1 MAEVSFGEWLKRRRG
16 AEGWTQQELAQK
28 INCSTSALRKLES
41 ELRRPSPQ
49 TVEQLADLF
58 AIPPSERKTF
68 LRFARGDWQAFS
80 TAGGEEIAWGI
91 SETERRSNLP
101 ALITSF
107 IGREREQREIVDL
120 VRKNRLTTLAGIGG
134 IGKTRLA
141 IEVGHQLLPE
151 YPDGVWFVTLESL
164 LDPLLVPKTVGA
176 IFEIRVGPYQSVVE
190 TLNHLLQQKSLMLI
204 FDNCEHLVDACAEL
218 IQSLLAHCPKL
229 RILTTSR
236 EVLNIEGE
244 ATYYLPSLSMP
255 EQTASLGKADEYEA
269 VQLFVERASLAQ
281 SGFQLTRE
289 NSQTIAEI
297 CRKVDG
303 IPLAIELT
311 AARVNLLKVEDI
323 YEQLQKSFV
332 ILANDRR
339 GTLPRHQTLQASLD
353 WSWSLLSNTEQTFMR
368 QVSVFVGGWTLE
380 AAKSICDVNAL
391 SLINT
396 LIQKSLIRVVQKP
409 EQETRYHFHEMVR
422 QYAYQKLLEAGED
435 ATLRDRH
442 LAYFVKLLEQAEPEL
457 YRSNQ
462 IIWFN
467 NLDNELDNLRMAL
480 EWALARNVES
490 GLRIA
495 ILPWRFWQRRNYVHE
510 IGNRLGQL
518 LKYYSQQDSLRA
530 QALAVH
536 ANYIFLGGNLAGGRK
551 IAEQGLELARSIGD
565 QPSEALCLLFLG
577 RIITFQGNTDE
588 GISVIEQ
595 SLPIYRRLGDK
606 IGQATATGWMGIYRY
621 GSADSK
627 RLVLEA
633 LEFHRRFGNLYDIAL
648 CMSSLAYLAIYEED
662 ASSSAAKL
670 ENARTHLHELGA
682 QCDEGDV
689 LSNLGILAYRQ
700 CEYQQAHL
708 YFEQA
713 LTHYEKAGILDWGGW
728 WAYARMAFTL
738 LQEGEIAKAREKFEM
753 ILQKFHQDDNVIGVV
768 YTLEGFAS
776 LHLNQG
782 QPERAS
788 RLIGWTDFTRD
799 KIGSHRPPMEQADID
814 KWIAACL
821 ALIGES
827 VFSDAYD
834 DGKKMSTAE
843 AVTYA
848 LEKG

>member
-1 MAEVSFGEWLKRRRG
+1 L
-16 AEGWTQQELAQK
+16 
-28 INCSTSALRKLES
+28 
-41 ELRRPSPQ
+41 PSP
-49 TVEQLADLF
+49 
-58 AIPPSERKTF
+58 
-68 LRFARGDWQAFS
+68 
-80 TAGGEEIAWGI
+80 
-91 SETERRSNLP
+91 
-101 ALITSF
+101 ITSF
-107 IGREREQREIVDL
+107 IGRENEQNEVIKL
-120 VRKNRLTTLAGIGG
+120 VRKNRLVTIAGIGG

-141 IEVGHQLLPE
+141 VEVGHQLLAE
-151 YPDGVWFVTLESL
+151 YPDGVWFVALESL
-164 LDPLLVPKTVGA
+164 FDPLLVPKTVGA
-176 IFEIRVGPYQSVVE
+176 VFEIRVGPYQSVVE
-190 TLNHLLQQKSLMLI
+190 TLNHLLQQKSLLLI
-204 FDNCEHLVDACAEL
+204 FDNCEHLLDACAEL
-218 IQSLLAHCPKL
+218 IQSLLAHCPNL

-244 ATYYLPSLSMP
+244 ATYYLPSLSTP
-255 EQTASLGKADEYEA
+255 EQTASLGRADEYEA

-281 SGFQLTRE
+281 SDFQLTRE

-297 CRKVDG
+297 CRSVDG

-311 AARVNLLKVEDI
+311 AARVNVLKVEDI
-323 YEQLQKSFV
+323 SRQIQKSFA
-332 ILANDRR
+332 ILAGDRR

-353 WSWSLLSNTEQTFMR
+353 WSWSLLGNAEQTFMR
-368 QVSVFVGGWTLE
+368 QLSVFAGGWTLE
-380 AAKSICDVNAL
+380 AAKFVCDRNPL
-391 SLINT
+391 ILINI
-396 LIQKSLIRVVQKP
+396 LLQKSLIHVVQKP
-409 EQETRYHFHEMVR
+409 EQETRYYFHEMVR

-435 ATLRDRH
+435 ATLHDRH
-442 LAYFVKLLEQAEPEL
+442 LAYFVRLLEQAEPEL

-510 IGNRLGQL
+510 VGNRLGQL
-518 LKYYSQQDSLRA
+518 LEYYPQQDALRA

-536 ANYIFLGGNLAGGRK
+536 ANYIFLGGNLAGGRR
-551 IAEQGLELARSIGD
+551 IAEQGLQLARAIED
-565 QPSEALCLLFLG
+565 LPNEALCLLFLG
-577 RIITFQGNTDE
+577 RILVFQGSADD
-588 GISVIEQ
+588 GLALIKQ
-595 SLPIYRRLGDK
+595 GLAIYRKLGDK
-606 IGQATATGWMGIYRY
+606 IGQATATGWLGIYQY
-621 GSADSK
+621 GLAGSK
-627 RLVLEA
+627 QLVLEG
-633 LEFHRRFGNLYDIAL
+633 LELHRRFGNLYDIAL
-648 CMSSLAYLAIYEED
+648 CMSSLAYQAIYEED

-670 ENARTHLHELGA
+670 EEARTHLHELGA

-689 LSNLGILAYRQ
+689 ISNLGILTYRQ

-713 LTHYEKAGILDWGGW
+713 LTLYEKAGILDWGGW

-788 RLIGWTDFTRD
+788 RLIGWTDFMRD
-799 KIGSHRPPMEQADID
+799 EIGSHRPPIEQADID

-821 ALIGES
+821 ALIGEN

-834 DGKKMSTAE
+834 DGKKMSTEE

-848 LEKG
+848 LGKS